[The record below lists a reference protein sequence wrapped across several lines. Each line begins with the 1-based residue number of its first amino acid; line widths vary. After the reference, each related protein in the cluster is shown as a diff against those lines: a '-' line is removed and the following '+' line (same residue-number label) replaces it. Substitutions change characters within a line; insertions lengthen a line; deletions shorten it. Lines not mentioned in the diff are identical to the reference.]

1 MGYKIVITL
10 EAKEDLERFIRYLA
24 VEKENIQ
31 AAKSLLDDF
40 ELTKDKLTYVA
51 KSLKKCDNSKL
62 KELGYR
68 RINFSRHRY
77 FILYRID
84 GDVAFIDNIFHELQ
98 DYENKMH

>member
-40 ELTKDKLTYVA
+40 CMK
-51 KSLKKCDNSKL
+51 
-62 KELGYR
+62 
-68 RINFSRHRY
+68 F
-77 FILYRID
+77 
-84 GDVAFIDNIFHELQ
+84 
-98 DYENKMH
+98 